1 MAVRPVTAPAAWGCC
16 VHDWRD
22 SAYRSDFV
30 AEGKIGCG
38 IEPMGAVISALI
50 ARPSYSAAMVTSV
63 ARTAGSVARSGEKRR
78 GLARSRTSNLIASW
92 GLEHFPIHV
101 TQGSLAAQTMLKLP
115 L

>member
-1 MAVRPVTAPAAWGCC
+1 MVVRPVTAPAAWGCS

-50 ARPSYSAAMVTSV
+50 ARSSYSTAMAMSRSV
-63 ARTAGSVARSGEKRR
+63 DCRIGRIGSGCQHI
-78 GLARSRTSNLIASW
+78 G
-92 GLEHFPIHV
+92 G
-101 TQGSLAAQTMLKLP
+101 Q
-115 L
+115 